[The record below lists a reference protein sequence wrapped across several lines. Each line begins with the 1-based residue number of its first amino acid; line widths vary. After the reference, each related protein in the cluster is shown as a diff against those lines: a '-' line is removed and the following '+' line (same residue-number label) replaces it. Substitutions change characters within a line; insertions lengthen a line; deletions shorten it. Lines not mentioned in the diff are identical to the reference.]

1 MSKFYGSD
9 GMLSN
14 RNRICSLK
22 TAFIL
27 TNMTDTDNWVMIV
40 TVLSTNIWPNLVKVL
55 WIHQKLD
62 EIWLDI
68 CWRNCHHHLS
78 SVCICRSKNESGF
91 HPVHRSGK
99 PWCIALSYILSGFT
113 LQSAQLAWATF
124 YDSDGILLN
133 REIEFALWKPL
144 SFLLRQ
150 IQTIERW

>member
-1 MSKFYGSD
+1 MSKFYLD
-9 GMLSN
+9 LITYRLN
-14 RNRICSLK
+14 HRICSLK

-27 TNMTDTDNWVMIV
+27 TTIDIDTWEMIV
-40 TVLSTNIWPNLVKVL
+40 TVSSTNILPNLGKLLMDLQKPDKIWPN
-55 WIHQKLD
+55 
-62 EIWLDI
+62 I
-68 CWRNCHHHLS
+68 CWGNCHYHLS
-78 SVCICRSKNESGF
+78 IVCICRSKNESGF

-133 REIEFALWKPL
+133 REMEFAHWKPL